1 MTRTSPNYS
10 ISLLL
15 ASVERGVGSKSL
27 SGIDAFIIIQ
37 TFLNDP
43 STSLRNYVK
52 ILFLHTGTVVSKST
66 ISRVFTHGFPFR
78 GSMCKPNLIPFD
90 KFKPENYQKALMY
103 MTIVSNIR
111 PEKVKFVDEK
121 HLEGRELWNRKV
133 RRNIFTGEVPGI
145 ITHPDFRMTYSI
157 TGFCGIDRRVSPLR
171 YGITLNNNNSES
183 FSTNVVLAVSS
194 GFLQQGDVLVADNA
208 TIHSGGVN
216 SDLEQWLWDNFQ
228 VFLLWLPA
236 RTPEWNPIEL
246 VWNILVARL
255 GTYSLEVARS
265 IPGSHSL
272 VVAADIILR
281 GITHEEV
288 QACYEKSGY
297 MCGYV

>member
-1 MTRTSPNYS
+1 MLEAEENGTKINISALNRQCKVSRATIRKIRDELETFGRVLGPEDINTS
-10 ISLLL
+10 
-15 ASVERGVGSKSL
+15 K
-27 SGIDAFIIIQ
+27 
-37 TFLNDP
+37 
-43 STSLRNYVK
+43 
-52 ILFLHTGTVVSKST
+52 
-66 ISRVFTHGFPFR
+66 
-78 GSMCKPNLIPFD
+78 
-90 KFKPENYQKALMY
+90 
-103 MTIVSNIR
+103 
-111 PEKVKFVDEK
+111 
-121 HLEGRELWNRKV
+121 
-133 RRNIFTGEVPGI
+133 
-145 ITHPDFRMTYSI
+145 
-157 TGFCGIDRRVSPLR
+157 
-171 YGITLNNNNSES
+171 
-183 FSTNVVLAVSS
+183 
-194 GFLQQGDVLVADNA
+194 GDVLVADNA

>member
-1 MTRTSPNYS
+1 MIVDVAVAHYET
-10 ISLLL
+10 
-15 ASVERGVGSKSL
+15 
-27 SGIDAFIIIQ
+27 DAEAAAHE
-37 TFLNDP
+37 TD
-43 STSLRNYVK
+43 
-52 ILFLHTGTVVSKST
+52 VV
-66 ISRVFTHGFPFR
+66 
-78 GSMCKPNLIPFD
+78 
-90 KFKPENYQKALMY
+90 
-103 MTIVSNIR
+103 
-111 PEKVKFVDEK
+111 
-121 HLEGRELWNRKV
+121 
-133 RRNIFTGEVPGI
+133 
-145 ITHPDFRMTYSI
+145 
-157 TGFCGIDRRVSPLR
+157 
-171 YGITLNNNNSES
+171 
-183 FSTNVVLAVSS
+183 VVAA
-194 GFLQQGDVLVADNA
+194 VLVADNA